1 MKAMVALG
9 AVLCLAVPLLA
20 QPANQAFPAD
30 YDIAMEM
37 RGDNHHNGGGGD
49 FGRLGKGDILA
60 GEQLVLDWDEQPVI
74 DYINARLAA
83 NYMTMP
89 FALANGLLRVELA
102 VCGQSGQ
109 APCPLEKEVGVQTI
123 WSTTEWKTSEGD
135 GATFSPYYG
144 WTSATAATDWSPA
157 DVVPASVGAPRWG
170 NPYEAWANELR
181 RLSGTRNTTNF
192 TNIQSSVVVGSVITY
207 NWNILPLDEAVWKD
221 LLFNENLHPIDQSQT
236 NYNCV
241 GLRTFGYGW
250 ADGYP
255 SVSDKVLFDNFTV
268 YLKGHWGAAQLNII
282 TSPLP
287 GDAVVDGSVDYL
299 DLGALAGS
307 YRTTTGATWVMGDFT
322 GDGAVDYLDLGVL
335 AGNYRRLTAG
345 EVPEPATLALLGL
358 GLLALRRRRD

>member
-1 MKAMVALG
+1 MKIMIALG

-30 YDIAMEM
+30 YDTAMIASAGTH
-37 RGDNHHNGGGGD
+37 RNGGGDD
-49 FGRLGKGDILA
+49 FGRLGKGDILG
-60 GEQLVLDWDEQPVI
+60 GEQLLLDWNEQPVI

-89 FALANGLLRVELA
+89 FALANNLLRIELA
-102 VCGQSGQ
+102 VCGVDWDL
-109 APCPLEKEVGVQTI
+109 PCPVEKEVGVQTI
-123 WSTTEWKTSEGD
+123 WSTTEWKTAENTGID
-135 GATFSPYYG
+135 NDTEYA
-144 WTSATAATDWSPA
+144 WTTDPAVTNSSPA
-157 DVVPASVGAPRWG
+157 DVKPPGVAPVWG
-170 NPYEAWANELR
+170 NPYEDWANDLR
-181 RLSGTRNTTNF
+181 RLSGTRNSTNF
-192 TNIQSSVVVGSVITY
+192 TNIQRAVVVGPVITF
-207 NWNILPLDEAVWKD
+207 NWNIVQLDEAVWKD
-221 LLFNENLHPIDQSQT
+221 LLFNENVHPIDQSQT

-250 ADGYP
+250 ASGYP
-255 SVSDKVLFDNFTV
+255 GVSDQVTFDNFRV
-268 YLKGHWGAAQLNII
+268 FLKGHWGAPRLNII

-287 GDAVVDGSVDYL
+287 GDAVIDGSVDYL
-299 DLGALAGS
+299 DLGALAGN

-358 GLLALRRRRD
+358 GLLALRRRRA